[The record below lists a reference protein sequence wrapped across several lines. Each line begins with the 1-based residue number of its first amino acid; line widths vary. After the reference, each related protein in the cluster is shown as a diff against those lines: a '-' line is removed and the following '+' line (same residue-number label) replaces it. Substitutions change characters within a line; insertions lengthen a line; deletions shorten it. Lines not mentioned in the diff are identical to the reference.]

1 MSCQWEV
8 INFVTNTFNLLVRAF
23 ITPTGCWAQSEVGS
37 LSIMRGGRVRFQ
49 IETRILSS
57 ILDTHQ
63 TCCWNVEWPS
73 SSGAQS
79 KRINQ
84 KRVKHAEH
92 TNKSLSRKVEE
103 GEKCI
108 KINYAWKFNKNSE
121 IPCDAC
127 ATQFEVNVKWTLP
140 RRMRVS
146 YELGLNHKKKKKR
159 KKVSSASYSTSDFS

>member
-8 INFVTNTFNLLVRAF
+8 INSVTNMFNLLVKAL
-23 ITPTGCWAQSEVGS
+23 IAPTGFWAQSEVGS
-37 LSIMRGGRVRFQ
+37 LSIMREEEGRVRVRFQ

-73 SSGAQS
+73 FSGAQS

-92 TNKSLSRKVEE
+92 TNKSLSRKVGR

-108 KINYAWKFNKNSE
+108 KINYVWKFNKNSE

-127 ATQFEVNVKWTLP
+127 ATQLEVNVKWTLP

-146 YELGLNHKKKKKR
+146 YELGLNHKKKMMKK
-159 KKVSSASYSTSDFS
+159 KKVLHLQP